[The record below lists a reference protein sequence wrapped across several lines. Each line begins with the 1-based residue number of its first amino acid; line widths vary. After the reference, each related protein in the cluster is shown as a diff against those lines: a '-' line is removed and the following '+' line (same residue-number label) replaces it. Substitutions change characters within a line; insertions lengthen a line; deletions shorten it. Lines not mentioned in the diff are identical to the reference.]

1 MNEGVINMIYAL
13 DTPKIA
19 LIVGLCSVVILFLII
34 AFIFVYLKKNKQ
46 KSKEEQIEKETP
58 IQSSQA
64 EHNEVV
70 EVLNESIIVKEEP
83 KPFSEELKEEEEDSP
98 VQEKIVEGSPFFKT
112 KNDSNASVFIV
123 MYNKSMRAKVSMG
136 TIECRQYYQELK
148 NYLLSFGL
156 KSRMSWSY
164 DSIYLGRIPFA
175 KLAIRGKTLAMNIAL
190 DPTGY
195 EGGMYE
201 DSSDSKKYAEVP
213 LRIKIKSNRCL
224 KLAKQAI
231 DLLASN
237 RGYVQKQESTDCEIE
252 SVRSLKENL
261 ELGLVKKLKMR
272 QAVSLSSISADDLED
287 LEISTDAAQSV
298 HNIIIS
304 KRCSGKKEIINLDTI
319 SKNYQENETVSLKT
333 LIEKKLVSAKTNAV
347 KCLARGVLDK
357 PLHFELNDYSND
369 AVKMIL
375 VTGGTID

>member
-112 KNDSNASVFIV
+112 KNDSNAAVFIV

-148 NYLLSFGL
+148 NYLLSYGL

-272 QAVSLSSISADDLED
+272 QAVSLSSISADGLED